1 MLAQLSDNLKIF
13 SYSVANI
20 RYYLKST
27 QCQKLQKLIAIT
39 LSMSVILLNKSLSF
53 FPVPRF
59 CLMEIT
65 LASFNE

>member
-1 MLAQLSDNLKIF
+1 MSKTSEIDRDHF
-13 SYSVANI
+13 
-20 RYYLKST
+20 
-27 QCQKLQKLIAIT
+27 
-39 LSMSVILLNKSLSF
+39 SMSVILLNKSLSF